1 MLRGIIGLE
10 IPIRRLVCKWKL
22 SQTRSLEDRLG
33 VVEGLPREDG
43 LHGSRLAELMRDVE
57 PP

>member
-1 MLRGIIGLE
+1 
-10 IPIRRLVCKWKL
+10 VCKWKL